1 MSDNDKYS
9 NQATSNTHIKASNE
23 YDFGEK
29 TIAGM
34 TLIII
39 PLAIELFFLLII
51 AVDTSE
57 PNEEITLSDLE
68 NVAENFERQ
77 QKIAMWSN
85 ILTIGAQLVGLMLIW
100 SDVKGLSRSLN
111 ENVSI
116 RNNNLVVMTKVINK
130 K

>member
-9 NQATSNTHIKASNE
+9 NQATSNNE